1 MIPWIEMNNAVNRKL
16 LESNFYRNL
25 FPNCQ
30 LATIISPL
38 FFFLLYI
45 YIYIYIYK
53 PVNTKKKFYRI
64 LYAKE
69 KRKRNLLDH
78 MDSNQ
83 MRPVT
88 PQPPQGGGSGFPAIL
103 SLLILHRHLRHGI
116 IYQTISTLNT
126 IYKYSTATALFIT
139 APSPVINPSHS
150 LSLIDFNS
158 VCFSIWSLTLSVS
171 SYSRLDF

>member
-38 FFFLLYI
+38 FFFLL
-45 YIYIYIYK
+45 YIYIYK

-88 PQPPQGGGSGFPAIL
+88 PQPPQGGSSGFPAIL
-103 SLLILHRHLRHGI
+103 SLLILHRHLRHDI
-116 IYQTISTLNT
+116 IYQSITLNQGRLAGNYCVLPEY
-126 IYKYSTATALFIT
+126 YKCILIFNVKAIT
-139 APSPVINPSHS
+139 QYIS
-150 LSLIDFNS
+150 
-158 VCFSIWSLTLSVS
+158 
-171 SYSRLDF
+171 

>member
-38 FFFLLYI
+38 FFFSSL

-103 SLLILHRHLRHGI
+103 SLLILHRHLRHDI
-116 IYQTISTLNT
+116 IYQTITLNT
-126 IYKYSTATALFIT
+126 VNIPPRATALFINV
-139 APSPVINPSHS
+139 PSPVTNPSHS
-150 LSLIDFNS
+150 LFHWFQWCL
-158 VCFSIWSLTLSVS
+158 L
-171 SYSRLDF
+171 